1 MHAHETIY
9 NLQLDNLRT
18 KRVVAKYYLEPI
30 SQHVFSF
37 NKFCSK
43 LNLLMQRPG
52 ASKWRDGIT
61 VVVSSRIL
69 PRPKLHCLAVLGEE
83 EVVGI
88 RKRHDS
94 TREVAFDMKG
104 NW

>member
-83 EVVGI
+83 VVGI